1 MGFCQST
8 IGLRWVR
15 EGGLVE
21 AGGGSSGVLQRLK
34 ERQRNLQN
42 VSGSE
47 WGREWAVDVSAKKR
61 GVVEFG
67 EQLVLGIHQNANAAW
82 DIYCGVLTRF
92 KTGSS
97 SCEHIAKPL
106 LGPNKSAIKSWCDL
120 NSTRYSGNPETA
132 ASQTTAEK
140 FMKMP
145 CNDSWPR
152 RDSSKR
158 LLSVMPLWQTNTCK
172 TEE

>member
-8 IGLRWVR
+8 NGLGRVR
-15 EGGLVE
+15 E
-21 AGGGSSGVLQRLK
+21 SSGVMQRLK
-34 ERQRNLQN
+34 DRERHLKKKK
-42 VSGSE
+42 SGSE
-47 WGREWAVDVSAKKR
+47 WGRKWAVEASAKKIKKIR
-61 GVVEFG
+61 GVAEFG
-67 EQLVLGIHQNANAAW
+67 GQLVLGIHQNANAAW

-97 SCEHIAKPL
+97 SCEHIAEPL

-120 NSTRYSGNPETA
+120 NSTRYSGNPESA

-152 RDSSKR
+152 RDSSRR
-158 LLSVMPLWQTNTCK
+158 LLCVLPLWQTNTCK